1 MAACCPSNAWRV
13 IALRLGNMRFLRMLR
28 TSGMLRESLSSVR
41 GHLGR
46 TSTCSPVA
54 SSSSRV
60 GAGSQSP
67 SCSLQHSSHC
77 CENQQVHARS
87 AALYLDAQQLHS
99 KGCPVTSRRQ
109 PKPP

>member
-1 MAACCPSNAWRV
+1 
-13 IALRLGNMRFLRMLR
+13 MRFLRMLR

-46 TSTCSPVA
+46 TSTWSPVA
-54 SSSSRV
+54 SSTSWV

-67 SCSLQHSSHC
+67 SCSLQHYSHC
-77 CENQQVHARS
+77 SENQQVPARR
-87 AALYLDAQQLHS
+87 AALYIDAQQLHS
-99 KGCPVTSRRQ
+99 KGYPFTSQRL